1 MLEKSFG
8 LLFFLKKTDSS
19 DGLKRKLYGRI
30 TVNGIAKEFST
41 KRTWFKDRWD
51 QNANRAT
58 GNKEDSKTVNHFLD
72 ALVSKVYEAKR
83 ELIISGEDI
92 TTENLFQT
100 LFGKTD
106 DRKFI
111 LHIFRD
117 ENAKMKSL
125 EGIDYATGTIQ
136 RYETSLSHTKEFIK
150 WKYDL
155 EDLELR
161 KLDYEFIKE
170 YDFWLKTVRNCS
182 QNTASKYLGNF
193 KKIVLQCV
201 KLGWIKKDPF
211 SQFKLIKKEVIRE
224 FLTEDELQVLL
235 NKNFSIERLTLVR
248 DIFVFSCFTGMAYI
262 DVFNLTPAQSF
273 IGIDGQIW
281 ISYRRKKTD
290 SLTKVPL
297 LPQALS
303 LINKYEGLHESK
315 FNEKVFPCIS
325 NQKMNAYLK
334 EIGDLCS
341 IHKNLTFHMARHTFA
356 TTVTL
361 TNGIP
366 IETVSRMLGH
376 KSLKQT
382 QHYAKIVDKKISDD
396 MKILEKK
403 YSDTNLRIVVLNN
416 K

>member
-41 KRTWFKDRWD
+41 KRTWYKDRWD
-51 QNANRAT
+51 QNANRAI
-58 GNKEDSKTVNHFLD
+58 GNKEDSKTLNHYLD
-72 ALVSKVYEAKR
+72 ALVSKVYEVKR
-83 ELIISGEDI
+83 ELITSGDDIS
-92 TTENLFQT
+92 TENIFQL

-111 LHIFRD
+111 LEIFKN
-117 ENAKMKSL
+117 ENDKMKSL
-125 EGIDYATGTIQ
+125 EGKDFAKGTIQ
-136 RYETSLSHTKEFIK
+136 RYETSLSHTREFIK
-150 WKYDL
+150 WKYNL

-170 YDFWLKTVRNCS
+170 YDYWLKTVRNCS

-211 SQFKLIKKEVIRE
+211 SQFKLVKKEVFRE
-224 FLTEDELQVLL
+224 FLNEDELKILL
-235 NKNFSIERLTLVR
+235 NKKFSIERLSLVR
-248 DIFVFSCFTGMAYI
+248 DIFIFSCFTGMAYI
-262 DVFNLTPAQSF
+262 DVFRLSPSQFFTGVDEQT
-273 IGIDGQIW
+273 W
-281 ISYRRKKTD
+281 ISYTRKKTD
-290 SLTKVPL
+290 SLTKIPL
-297 LPQALS
+297 LPQALF
-303 LINKYEGLHESK
+303 LIRKYDGFNHFRL
-315 FNEKVFPCIS
+315 NEKVFPCFS

-334 EIGDLCS
+334 EIADLCS
-341 IHKNLTFHMARHTFA
+341 IKKNLTFHMARHTFA

-382 QHYAKIVDKKISDD
+382 QHYAKIIDKKISED
-396 MKILEKK
+396 MALLKQK
-403 YSDTNLRIVVLNN
+403 YH
-416 K
+416 

>member
-41 KRTWFKDRWD
+41 KRTWYKDRWD
-51 QNANRAT
+51 QNANRAI
-58 GNKEDSKTVNHFLD
+58 GNKEDSKTLNHYLD
-72 ALVSKVYEAKR
+72 ALVSKVYEVKR
-83 ELIISGEDI
+83 ELITSGDDI
-92 TTENLFQT
+92 TTENIFQL

-111 LHIFRD
+111 LEIFKN
-117 ENAKMKSL
+117 ENDKMKSL
-125 EGIDYATGTIQ
+125 EGKDFAKGTIQ
-136 RYETSLSHTKEFIK
+136 RYETSLSHTREFIK
-150 WKYDL
+150 WKYNL

-170 YDFWLKTVRNCS
+170 YDYWLKTVRNCS

-211 SQFKLIKKEVIRE
+211 SQFKLVKKEVFRE
-224 FLTEDELQVLL
+224 FLNEDELKILL
-235 NKNFSIERLTLVR
+235 NKKFSIERLSLVR
-248 DIFVFSCFTGMAYI
+248 DIFIFSCFTGMAYI
-262 DVFNLTPAQSF
+262 DVFRLSPSQFFTGVDEQT
-273 IGIDGQIW
+273 W
-281 ISYRRKKTD
+281 ISYTRKKTD
-290 SLTKVPL
+290 SLTKIPL
-297 LPQALS
+297 LPQALF
-303 LINKYEGLHESK
+303 LIRKYDGFNHFRL
-315 FNEKVFPCIS
+315 NEKVFPCFS

-334 EIGDLCS
+334 EIADLCS
-341 IHKNLTFHMARHTFA
+341 IKKNLTFHMARHTFA

-382 QHYAKIVDKKISDD
+382 QHYAKIIDKKISED
-396 MKILEKK
+396 MALLKQK
-403 YSDTNLRIVVLNN
+403 YH
-416 K
+416 

>member
-30 TVNGIAKEFST
+30 TINGIAKEFST

-51 QNANRAT
+51 QNANRAI
-58 GNKEDSKTVNHFLD
+58 GNKEDTKTLNNYLD

-83 ELIISGEDI
+83 ELITSGDDIS
-92 TTENLFQT
+92 TENLFQL

-111 LHIFRD
+111 LEIFRD
-117 ENAKMKSL
+117 ENDKMKSL
-125 EGIDYATGTIQ
+125 EGKDFAIGTIK
-136 RYETSLSHTKEFIK
+136 RYETSLSHTREFIK
-150 WKYDL
+150 WKYNL

-193 KKIVLQCV
+193 KKIVLQCL

-211 SQFKLIKKEVIRE
+211 SQFKLVKKEVIRE
-224 FLTEDELQVLL
+224 FLNEDELKILL
-235 NKNFSIERLTLVR
+235 KKKFSIERLSLVR
-248 DIFVFSCFTGMAYI
+248 DIFIFSCFTGMAYI
-262 DVFNLTPAQSF
+262 DVFRLTPSQF
-273 IGIDGQIW
+273 FTGIDGQTW
-281 ISYRRKKTD
+281 ISYSRKKTD
-290 SLTKVPL
+290 SLIKIPL
-297 LPQALS
+297 LPQALF
-303 LINKYEGLHESK
+303 LIRKYDGFTECQM
-315 FNEKVFPCIS
+315 NEKVFPCFS

-334 EIGDLCS
+334 EIADLCY
-341 IHKNLTFHMARHTFA
+341 IQKNLTFHMARHTFA

-366 IETVSRMLGH
+366 IETVSKMLGH

-382 QHYAKIVDKKISDD
+382 QHYAKIIDKKISED
-396 MKILEKK
+396 MTILKQK
-403 YSDTNLRIVVLNN
+403 YLQINN
-416 K
+416 QF

>member
-8 LLFFLKKTDSS
+8 LLFFLKKTKCSKGDER
-19 DGLKRKLYGRI
+19 LLYCRI
-30 TVNGIAKEFST
+30 TVNGIQKEFST
-41 KRTWFKDRWD
+41 KRTWNKNRWD
-51 QNANRAT
+51 QSANRAT
-58 GNKEDSKTVNHFLD
+58 GNKEDVKTLNHYLD
-72 ALVSKVYEAKR
+72 TLVGNIYKAKS
-83 ELIISGEDI
+83 ELLISGVDI
-92 TTENLFQT
+92 NTDNLFQI

-111 LHIFRD
+111 LQIFKD
-117 ENAKMKSL
+117 ENVKMKSL
-125 EGIDYATGTIQ
+125 EGKDYATGTIQ
-136 RYETSLSHTKEFIK
+136 RYETSFSHTREFIK
-150 WKYDL
+150 WKYNL

-201 KLGWIKKDPF
+201 KLGWIQKDPF
-211 SQFKLIKKEVIRE
+211 NQFKLIKKEVIRE
-224 FLTEDELQVLL
+224 FLTEDELQILL
-235 NKNFSIERLTLVR
+235 NKNFSIERLSLVR

-262 DVFNLTPAQSF
+262 DVFNLTPAQFF
-273 IGIDGQIW
+273 IGIDGQLW

-290 SLTKVPL
+290 SQTKIPL

-303 LINKYEGLHESK
+303 LIRKYDGLNESGI
-315 FNEKVFPCIS
+315 NDKVFPCIS

-334 EIGDLCS
+334 EIGDLCA
-341 IHKNLTFHMARHTFA
+341 IQKNLTFHMARHTFA

-396 MKILEKK
+396 MALLKQK
-403 YSDTNLRIVVLNN
+403 YV
-416 K
+416 

>member
-51 QNANRAT
+51 QNANRAI
-58 GNKEDSKTVNHFLD
+58 GNKEDSKTINHYLD
-72 ALVSKVYEAKR
+72 ALVAKVYEVKR
-83 ELIISGEDI
+83 ELITSGEDI
-92 TTENLFQT
+92 STENLFQL

-111 LHIFRD
+111 LEIFKN
-117 ENAKMKSL
+117 ENDKMKSL
-125 EGIDYATGTIQ
+125 EGKDFATGTIQ
-136 RYETSLSHTKEFIK
+136 RYETSLSHTREFIK
-150 WKYDL
+150 WKYNV

-211 SQFKLIKKEVIRE
+211 SQFKLVKKDVIRE
-224 FLTEDELQVLL
+224 FLTEDELKILL
-235 NKNFSIERLTLVR
+235 KKKFSIERLSLVR
-248 DIFVFSCFTGMAYI
+248 DIFIFSCFTGMAYI
-262 DVFNLTPAQSF
+262 DVFRLTPSQF
-273 IGIDGQIW
+273 FTGVDEQTW
-281 ISYRRKKTD
+281 ISYTRKKTD
-290 SLTKVPL
+290 NLTKIPL
-297 LPQALS
+297 LPQALF
-303 LINKYEGLHESK
+303 LISKYDGFNEGR
-315 FNEKVFPCIS
+315 FNEKVFPCFS

-334 EIGDLCS
+334 EIADLCS
-341 IHKNLTFHMARHTFA
+341 IKKNLTFHMARHTFA

-382 QHYAKIVDKKISDD
+382 QHYAKIIDKKISED
-396 MKILEKK
+396 MTLLQQK
-403 YSDTNLRIVVLNN
+403 YLQINIQY
-416 K
+416 

>member
-51 QNANRAT
+51 QNANRAI
-58 GNKEDSKTVNHFLD
+58 GSKEDSKKINQYLD
-72 ALVSKVYEAKR
+72 ALVSKVYETKR
-83 ELIISGEDI
+83 ELITSGEDI
-92 TTENLFQT
+92 STENLFQI

-111 LHIFRD
+111 LQIFKD
-117 ENAKMKSL
+117 ANDKMKSL
-125 EGIDYATGTIQ
+125 EGKDFATGTIK
-136 RYETSLSHTKEFIK
+136 RYETSLSHTREFIK
-150 WKYDL
+150 WKYNL

-161 KLDYEFIKE
+161 KLDYEFIQE

-182 QNTASKYLGNF
+182 QNTTSKYLGNF
-193 KKIVLQCV
+193 KKIVFQCV

-211 SQFKLIKKEVIRE
+211 SQFKLVKKEVIRE
-224 FLTEDELQVLL
+224 FLTEDELKILL
-235 NKNFSIERLTLVR
+235 KKKFSIERLSLVR
-248 DIFVFSCFTGMAYI
+248 DIFIFSCFTGMAYI
-262 DVFNLTPAQSF
+262 DVFRLTPAQF
-273 IGIDGQIW
+273 FTGIDEQTW
-281 ISYRRKKTD
+281 ISYTRKKTD
-290 SLTKVPL
+290 SLTKIPL
-297 LPQALS
+297 LPQPLF
-303 LINKYEGLHESK
+303 LIRKYDGFNECRL
-315 FNEKVFPCIS
+315 NEKVFPCFS

-334 EIGDLCS
+334 EIADLCS
-341 IHKNLTFHMARHTFA
+341 IQKNLTFHMARHTFA

-382 QHYAKIVDKKISDD
+382 QHYAKIIDKKISED
-396 MKILEKK
+396 MTLLQQK
-403 YSDTNLRIVVLNN
+403 YLQINN
-416 K
+416 QF

>member
-51 QNANRAT
+51 QNANRAI
-58 GNKEDSKTVNHFLD
+58 GNKEDSKTINQYLD
-72 ALVSKVYEAKR
+72 ALVSKVYDAKR
-83 ELIISGEDI
+83 ELITSGEDI
-92 TTENLFQT
+92 STENLFQL
-100 LFGKTD
+100 LFGKKD

-111 LHIFRD
+111 LQIFKD
-117 ENAKMKSL
+117 ENDKMKSL
-125 EGIDYATGTIQ
+125 EGKDFASGTIQ
-136 RYETSLSHTKEFIK
+136 RYETSLSHTREFIK
-150 WKYDL
+150 WKYNL

-161 KLDYEFIKE
+161 KLDYEFIQE

-182 QNTASKYLGNF
+182 QNTTSKYLGNF
-193 KKIVLQCV
+193 KKIVLKCV

-211 SQFKLIKKEVIRE
+211 SQFKLLKKEVIRE

-235 NKNFSIERLTLVR
+235 NKKFSIERLSLVR
-248 DIFVFSCFTGMAYI
+248 DIFIFSCFTGMAYI
-262 DVFNLTPAQSF
+262 DVFGLTSSQF
-273 IGIDGQIW
+273 FTGIDEKTW
-281 ISYRRKKTD
+281 ISYKRKKTD
-290 SLTKVPL
+290 SLTKIPL
-297 LPQALS
+297 LPQALY
-303 LINKYEGLHESK
+303 LIRKYDG
-315 FNEKVFPCIS
+315 FNECRLTEKVFPCFS

-334 EIGDLCS
+334 EIGDICS
-341 IHKNLTFHMARHTFA
+341 IKKNLTFHMARHTFA

-376 KSLKQT
+376 RSIKQT

-396 MKILEKK
+396 MNMIKLK
-403 YSDTNLRIVVLNN
+403 Y
-416 K
+416 